1 MAENKNNV
9 IQLNVEQPYLNEFS
23 SKKLVDRLAR
33 IEGHLRSVQ
42 KMVMDHRCADE
53 ILLQVTAIKAA
64 LNQFSSQI
72 LEHELKACM
81 NSCMDGNSDERLN
94 KVTKVLST
102 LLKQS

>member
-1 MAENKNNV
+1 MADKENNV
-9 IQLNVEQPYLNEFS
+9 VRLIVEQPYLNEFS
-23 SKKLVDRLAR
+23 SKKLVNRLAR
-33 IEGHLRSVQ
+33 VEGHLRSVR

-72 LEHELKACM
+72 LDHELKACM

>member
-1 MAENKNNV
+1 MAEHENKV
-9 IQLNVEQPYLNEFS
+9 IQLNVDQPYLDEFS
-23 SKKLVDRLAR
+23 SKTLVNRLAR
-33 IEGHLRSVQ
+33 IEGHVRSVR

-72 LEHELKACM
+72 LDHELKACM
-81 NSCMDGNSDERLN
+81 DSCMAGDADERIE
-94 KVTKVLST
+94 KVTRVLAT

>member
-1 MAENKNNV
+1 
-9 IQLNVEQPYLNEFS
+9 
-23 SKKLVDRLAR
+23 
-33 IEGHLRSVQ
+33 
-42 KMVMDHRCADE
+42 MVMDHRCADE

-72 LEHELKACM
+72 LDHELKACM
-81 NSCMDGNSDERLN
+81 DSCMDGSSDERLK